1 MAKLKD
7 MLVKRE
13 SWSDLIMG
21 NYAVARAMI
30 DTGTRVITTFPGS
43 PTPEIAAALDSVDRD
58 KRDYYFEYS
67 TNEKVALE
75 VAAGASLNGHLSTV
89 FFKSVGL
96 NVASDSLIQLALMEL
111 IGGMVIIL
119 GDDPGANSSQNEQD
133 NRWFARMS
141 YIPMLEPANPQE
153 AYDMYREA
161 VRLSKERRI
170 PIFLRMTTHVCH
182 AREVVK
188 FNGIETGAPDWT
200 PGFDAAN
207 GPYVPIV
214 SAVFPLKRKA
224 LAKLADFEELGNEC
238 KLNEALAPNGSKPVD
253 GKRLGVISSALVA
266 MSVLENLEETRA
278 SVDLLKL
285 GITYPLP
292 RKMIVEFLAD
302 RDEVLVLEELDSV
315 LENEIK
321 AAAWDAGVDCKILSR
336 KDREDFMGELGPRR
350 TMKILSDVWPSI
362 FDAPAEIVPS
372 KEISPR
378 LPQMCPGCG
387 HRSAFHAI
395 RKALEDDTITVAD
408 IGCHSLG
415 FMPPYN
421 MGEVL
426 FSMGHGL
433 STASGLS
440 IGNDTRKVL
449 TFIGDSTLIHA
460 GLPGIVNAANH
471 DHNITLV
478 LMDNGTTAMT
488 GHQPRFGSGEV
499 GDKIPFVPLLEA
511 LGVKFIRETDTY
523 KQATLTQH
531 IRDAN
536 AHKGFAM
543 VIARHPCML
552 KFTRKQRKD
561 MPDLKMPNVRVDQ
574 EKCERIYECVAEF
587 GCPSFQKNEDGSV
600 TVSEELC
607 IGDGSCLQTCPA
619 QALWR
624 PKPGGGK

>member
-1 MAKLKD
+1 
-7 MLVKRE
+7 
-13 SWSDLIMG
+13 
-21 NYAVARAMI
+21 
-30 DTGTRVITTFPGS
+30 
-43 PTPEIAAALDSVDRD
+43 
-58 KRDYYFEYS
+58 
-67 TNEKVALE
+67 
-75 VAAGASLNGHLSTV
+75 
-89 FFKSVGL
+89 
-96 NVASDSLIQLALMEL
+96 
-111 IGGMVIIL
+111 
-119 GDDPGANSSQNEQD
+119 
-133 NRWFARMS
+133 
-141 YIPMLEPANPQE
+141 
-153 AYDMYREA
+153 
-161 VRLSKERRI
+161 
-170 PIFLRMTTHVCH
+170 MTTHVCH

-188 FNGIETGAPDWT
+188 FEGIEAGAPDWT
-200 PGFDAAN
+200 PRFDAAN

-214 SAVFPLKRKA
+214 STVFPLKRKA

-238 KLNEALAPNGSKPVD
+238 KLNEVLAPNGSKPVD
-253 GKRLGVISSALVA
+253 GKKLGVISSALPA
-266 MSVLENLEETRA
+266 MSVLENLEETKA

-285 GITYPLP
+285 GMTYPLA
-292 RKMIVEFLAD
+292 RRMITEFLAD
-302 RDEVLVLEELDSV
+302 RDEVLVLEELDPV
-315 LENEIK
+315 MENEIK
-321 AAAWDAGVDCKILSR
+321 VAAWDAGVDCKILSR
-336 KDREDFMGELGPRR
+336 KDREDLMGELGPGR
-350 TMKILSDVWPSI
+350 TMKILSGAWPSV
-362 FDAPAEIVPS
+362 FEAPTEVVAS

-426 FSMGHGL
+426 FSMGHGV

-523 KQATLTQH
+523 QQATLTQH

-561 MPDLKMPNVRVDQ
+561 MPDLRMPNVRVDQ

-607 IGDGSCLQTCPA
+607 IGDGSCLQTCPV

-624 PKPGGGK
+624 PKPGGDK